1 MHYIRGMERAV
12 SASEANRNFSEV
24 LRHVEQ
30 GETVAVTRHGRV
42 VAHIVPTDDTK
53 EAERKRRSAAMRKLL
68 DELAKL
74 PPMNLGKVTR
84 DDGYD

>member
-1 MHYIRGMERAV
+1 MDRAV

-30 GETVAVTRHGRV
+30 GDIVAVTRHGRV
-42 VAHIVPTDDTK
+42 VAHIVPSDGAQ
-53 EAERKRRSAAMRKLL
+53 EIERKRRASAMRELL
-68 DELAKL
+68 DELAKR
-74 PPMNLGKVTR
+74 PPMNLGKITR